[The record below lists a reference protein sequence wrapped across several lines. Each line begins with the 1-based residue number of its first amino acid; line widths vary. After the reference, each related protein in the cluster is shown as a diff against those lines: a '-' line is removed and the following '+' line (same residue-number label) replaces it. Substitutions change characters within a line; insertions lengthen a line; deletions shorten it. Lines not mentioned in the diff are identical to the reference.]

1 MSRDSSDKKKYPPA
15 RSAVVLAWL
24 LLAAAAG
31 VFLAG
36 NIRQGSSG
44 IFLAAAGA
52 AMVLVAP
59 NRAVPWRYWWLAGGI
74 LAAALLGMLPQA
86 WFYAPPWRVGLEEYT
101 GLPPLPHVSLAPRE
115 TMFWWVMM
123 LGAVATGLF
132 MLGHPVR
139 SGAKVWLALL
149 GVVVCA
155 GYAAVAIYA
164 KATGWEYLF
173 FDQEG
178 WSPPDFG
185 FFPNRNH
192 TAALLV
198 TGSILGLGV
207 VRQAWTARWP
217 FVWLTAGASMG
228 VCIYALLFESA
239 SRGGIVFL
247 LVGVVVWVAMLGR
260 ENRSGPL
267 LVSSLVI
274 GSALI
279 LIFLGSEG
287 LARDRI
293 LEMLGFAPGKEVV
306 VVEGD
311 AIEKPPPTVFSDFR
325 ALIFADTLRMV
336 REYPITGTGLGT
348 YAYVYPF
355 HARASMG
362 EATALHP
369 ESDWLM
375 VAAEC
380 GVPCV
385 LLCVAL
391 LVVLVRGILPMRHS
405 PTWPLRWGCAAAV
418 IAVLL
423 HGLVDVPVHRVELGW
438 WILVLAGLAFGVP
451 APTGTERNGAW
462 VAQRLLFGVCGALF
476 LILGITMVRAEWF
489 GVPPFPPYRHT
500 VAVDQMRQLA
510 EAGRNTE
517 AKNLARSEIPLSPM
531 SRGLYRE
538 LGYREM
544 REGKDPVV
552 ADAAFDAERALNP
565 VSAQI
570 PLDQGRLWLR
580 DDITRTAELW
590 GEALRKHMALEKAG
604 AYANSV
610 EFYSRMLSE
619 ARGYPGLVEL
629 LGANARLSPELW
641 LVWVSRAP
649 KGAIE
654 KAALEETAF
663 LEMLDHDGRRAF
675 LNAWWARGDR
685 GALEEFLQGHPDW
698 EEAAWP
704 VRVRAMVAAKDHR
717 AALEA
722 VRDRYGIDLSM
733 PIAPEEVLA
742 GERPPADLA
751 EQVAYHLARN
761 NPVSAR
767 RMVNESA
774 EAREAE
780 GLRLRCLLMVR
791 AGDWTEAWK
800 AMEAYLRQTGRS
812 QLP

>member
-1 MSRDSSDKKKYPPA
+1 MSREASDKKPYPPL
-15 RSAVVLAWL
+15 RSAVVQVWFVV
-24 LLAAAAG
+24 AAAAA

-36 NIRQGSSG
+36 NIRQGSTG
-44 IFLAAAGA
+44 IFLAAAGL
-52 AMVLVAP
+52 AMVFVAP
-59 NRAVPWRYWWLAGGI
+59 NRAVPWRYWWLAGGVLVAGA
-74 LAAALLGMLPQA
+74 LAMLPQD
-86 WFYAPPWRVGLEEYT
+86 WFYAPPWRVGLEEYR

-115 TMFWWVMM
+115 TVFWWVMM
-123 LGAVATGLF
+123 LGAAATGLF
-132 MLGHPVR
+132 LLGHPVR
-139 SGAKVWLALL
+139 SGAKLWLALFGAL
-149 GVVVCA
+149 VCA
-155 GYAAVAIYA
+155 VYAGVAIHA
-164 KATGWEYLF
+164 KATGWQYPF
-173 FDQEG
+173 FDSEG

-198 TGSILGLGV
+198 SGSVLALGV
-207 VRQAWTARWP
+207 VRQAWIDRRP
-217 FVWLTAGASMG
+217 LVWLTGGAAMG
-228 VCIYALLFESA
+228 VCVYALLFESA

-247 LVGVVVWVAMLGR
+247 LVGVVAWVAMLGR
-260 ENRSGPL
+260 ENRSAPL
-267 LVSSLVI
+267 MVTSVVI
-274 GSALI
+274 GLALI

-287 LARDRI
+287 MARNRI
-293 LEMLGFAPGKEVV
+293 LEMLGFAPAREVV
-306 VVEGD
+306 VDAVAVET
-311 AIEKPPPTVFSDFR
+311 PPPTVFSDFR
-325 ALIFADTLRMV
+325 ALIFADTVRII

-380 GVPCV
+380 GLPCIV
-385 LLCVAL
+385 VCLVL
-391 LVVLVRGILPMRHS
+391 LVVLIRGILPMRRS
-405 PTWPLRWGCAAAV
+405 STWPLRWGCAAAV
-418 IAVLL
+418 LAVLL

-451 APTGTERNGAW
+451 SPTGTERNAAW
-462 VAQRLLFGVCGALF
+462 VVQRLVFGICGAFF
-476 LILGITMVRAEWF
+476 LILGVTMVRAEWF

-510 EAGRNTE
+510 AAGRPTE
-517 AKNLARSEIPLSPM
+517 AKDLARSEIPLSPM
-531 SRGLYRE
+531 ARGLYRE

-544 REGKDPVV
+544 KEGKDPVV
-552 ADAAFDAERALNP
+552 ADAAFAAERALNP

-580 DDITRTAELW
+580 DDITRTADLW
-590 GEALRKHMALEKAG
+590 SEALRKHMALERAG

-629 LGANARLSPELW
+629 LGVNARLAPDLW

-654 KAALEETAF
+654 EAAAQDTAF

-675 LNAWWARGDR
+675 LNAWWQRGDR
-685 GALEEFLQGHPDW
+685 GALEEFLRRNPSW

-717 AALEA
+717 RAIEA
-722 VRDRYGIDLSM
+722 VGDRYAIDLSM
-733 PIAPEEVLA
+733 PVVPADVLS
-742 GERPPADLA
+742 GERPPGDLA

-774 EAREAE
+774 QAREEE

-791 AGDWTEAWK
+791 AGEWGEAWK
-800 AMEAYLRQTGRS
+800 AMEGYLRQTGRS
-812 QLP
+812 NLP